1 MSNDASVTS
10 DLIQTLE
17 DGKDGFTKGAE
28 ALEKDGEATL
38 AATFRE
44 LSAERGDF
52 SDELQKIAAGYGD
65 HIKESGSVAA
75 KVHRGWMAVKD
86 AIAGSDP
93 GGILDAAEQGEDHA
107 VSEFEK
113 ALASDISPE
122 FKSVVQRQL
131 GNIRSAH
138 NQVKALRDSRANG

>member
-1 MSNDASVTS
+1 MSNDASVTK

-17 DGKDGFTKGAE
+17 DGKDGFAKGAD

-44 LSAERGDF
+44 LAAKRADL
-52 SDELQKIAAGYGD
+52 SDELQKVAATYGD
-65 HIKESGSVAA
+65 QIEESGSVAA

-86 AIAGSDP
+86 ALAGSRPD
-93 GGILDAAEQGEDHA
+93 GVLDAAEQGEDHA

-113 ALASDISPE
+113 ASQSDISPE
-122 FKSVVQRQL
+122 FKIVVQRQL
-131 GNIRSAH
+131 GVIRAAH
-138 NQVKALRDSRANG
+138 DQVKALRDSRV